1 MPWASLQV
9 NTPMLE
15 TTEILQPDPSQD
27 EQDHSTIMR
36 IFMSIL
42 GICSHM
48 TLKDKVE
55 CQDKLTRALSKAAAR
70 LTQVCSGRPS
80 MQVPPDRN
88 GWFQPWGILHEPL
101 LLCSGRPKAP
111 RSSAQLPPGL
121 QKFCG
126 CKTLELTPSDGA
138 FLQVLNP

>member
-48 TLKDKVE
+48 TLKDRVE
-55 CQDKLTRALSKAAAR
+55 CQDKLTRALSKVAAR
-70 LTQVCSGRPS
+70 VRQVCSGRPS
-80 MQVPPDRN
+80 MQVLPYQI
-88 GWFQPWGILHEPL
+88 GTAG
-101 LLCSGRPKAP
+101 SKAQ
-111 RSSAQLPPGL
+111 RSLAQVVPPGL

-126 CKTLELTPSDGA
+126 CKTLEPTPSDGA